1 MCGDADQP
9 WRSGL
14 AWAAPWR
21 AGAGG
26 AAAVTCGRASE
37 RAGPGDD
44 TAAALA
50 PRQPPAHPCCPA
62 AWLGASRLAAQP
74 LQSARVL
81 PSATCPCVAAA
92 GSCGPGG
99 PGGPVTRPALLAHAC
114 ATVTGGSGL
123 LPISCSQRSSA
134 NSSCP
139 RLALKPAPTG
149 SGAESRPETGEASPA
164 HSRPAP
170 AELHAPACGP
180 SHTQCEIHPIARP
193 AQRSRESMQATP
205 QTHIVPLP
213 TCKRLAIS
221 RAQDLKAQRPEALR
235 LEPYSPGEHW
245 QLIQGNNRRASRH
258 GQHGIYRR
266 CRLRASKGDV
276 VQAPLTPPPVG
287 PADNAGCRDLYG

>member
-134 NSSCP
+134 NY
-139 RLALKPAPTG
+139 
-149 SGAESRPETGEASPA
+149 PA
-164 HSRPAP
+164 HDSPSSLPQPAQAPSRGLRPVRRAPHTHARLRLSYMRRPA
-170 AELHAPACGP
+170 ALA
-180 SHTQCEIHPIARP
+180 T
-193 AQRSRESMQATP
+193 RS
-205 QTHIVPLP
+205 V
-213 TCKRLAIS
+213 K
-221 RAQDLKAQRPEALR
+221 
-235 LEPYSPGEHW
+235 Y
-245 QLIQGNNRRASRH
+245 IQ
-258 GQHGIYRR
+258 
-266 CRLRASKGDV
+266 
-276 VQAPLTPPPVG
+276 
-287 PADNAGCRDLYG
+287 